1 MSAHRRIGRR
11 RKKPVASRSRPR
23 GTGSRAA
30 ARAASTAPRDRAV
43 EGDHALEVLFG
54 CDPVDQHLQAHEDE
68 RGSEPVGA
76 ADHRDDERGFG
87 LLVGDEPH
95 GEADH
100 RVPALGEQPRH
111 QHRCHPGTCRNALAF
126 SCRGR
131 ATLQPPASRSDP
143 VGPEMYRQASGA
155 PGVPSLRR
163 MWERVVGQERA
174 VGLLQRAAE
183 RPVHAY
189 LLVGPRGSGLEDA
202 ARCFAAE
209 IVAPDDDQRV
219 QDLVVRGM
227 HPDVV
232 EFEPEGNQIL
242 VAQAEAIIREAH
254 SAPIEAER
262 KVVAVLEADR
272 LNEQASNKLLK
283 TIEEPPA
290 RSTIVLVTSS
300 PDELLETVRSRCQ
313 RIDLATLPEA
323 ALRDALVRE
332 GADPRSAELA
342 ARLAGGRLDRGR
354 GMLGELGE
362 VRRAFVTVAA
372 QLDGTGGSAMRG
384 VDRLTEALQDAVARL
399 DGQHAVE
406 YEELTAE
413 LERAGYPDRSR
424 TALLKRQAARQRR
437 QHRRARTDLLLEGI
451 TALES
456 VYRDVLAGP
465 DAPRL
470 NTDQPVLEL
479 SPRSCVEAIGTCR
492 QARDA
497 FEFNP
502 NESLLLERLLLRL
515 PAATAA

>member
-1 MSAHRRIGRR
+1 
-11 RKKPVASRSRPR
+11 
-23 GTGSRAA
+23 
-30 ARAASTAPRDRAV
+30 
-43 EGDHALEVLFG
+43 
-54 CDPVDQHLQAHEDE
+54 
-68 RGSEPVGA
+68 
-76 ADHRDDERGFG
+76 
-87 LLVGDEPH
+87 
-95 GEADH
+95 
-100 RVPALGEQPRH
+100 
-111 QHRCHPGTCRNALAF
+111 
-126 SCRGR
+126 
-131 ATLQPPASRSDP
+131 
-143 VGPEMYRQASGA
+143 
-155 PGVPSLRR
+155 

-209 IVAPDDDQRV
+209 VVSPGDDRRV

-242 VAQAEAIIREAH
+242 VAQAEGIIREAH
-254 SAPIEAER
+254 RAPIEADH
-262 KVVAVLEADR
+262 KVVAVFEADR

-290 RSTIVLVTSS
+290 RSTIVLITSS

-313 RIDLATLPEA
+313 RIDLAPLPEA
-323 ALRDALVRE
+323 ALRDALVGE
-332 GADPRSAELA
+332 HADPEAAALA

-354 GMLGELGE
+354 AMLGVLGD

-384 VDRLTEALQDAVARL
+384 VEVASEALQDAVANL
-399 DGQHAVE
+399 DGQHAIEVD
-406 YEELTAE
+406 ELAAE
-413 LERAGYPDRSR
+413 LERAGYPERSR
-424 TALLKRQAARQRR
+424 TALLKRQAERHRR

-465 DAPRL
+465 DTPRL

-479 SPRSCVEAIGTCR
+479 TPRSCIEAIDACR
-492 QARDA
+492 RARLA

-502 NESLLLERLLLRL
+502 NESLLLERLLLHL
-515 PAATAA
+515 PAARAT

>member
-1 MSAHRRIGRR
+1 
-11 RKKPVASRSRPR
+11 
-23 GTGSRAA
+23 
-30 ARAASTAPRDRAV
+30 
-43 EGDHALEVLFG
+43 
-54 CDPVDQHLQAHEDE
+54 
-68 RGSEPVGA
+68 
-76 ADHRDDERGFG
+76 
-87 LLVGDEPH
+87 
-95 GEADH
+95 
-100 RVPALGEQPRH
+100 
-111 QHRCHPGTCRNALAF
+111 
-126 SCRGR
+126 
-131 ATLQPPASRSDP
+131 
-143 VGPEMYRQASGA
+143 
-155 PGVPSLRR
+155 

-209 IVAPDDDQRV
+209 VVAPDDDQRV
-219 QDLVVRGM
+219 QDLVMRGM

-242 VAQAEAIIREAH
+242 VAQAEAVIREAH
-254 SAPIEAER
+254 RAPIEAEH
-262 KVVAVLEADR
+262 KVVALFEADR

-290 RSTIVLVTSS
+290 RSTIMLVTSS

-313 RIDLATLPEA
+313 RIDLAPLPEA
-323 ALRDALVRE
+323 ALRDALVHER
-332 GADPRSAELA
+332 ADPESADLA

-354 GMLGELGE
+354 AMLGVLGD

-384 VDRLTEALQDAVARL
+384 VDQVTEALQVAVAHL
-399 DGQHAVE
+399 DAQHATEVD
-406 YEELTAE
+406 ELSAE
-413 LERAGYPDRSR
+413 LERAGYPERSR
-424 TALLKRQAARQRR
+424 TALLKRQAERHRR

-465 DAPRL
+465 GAPRL

-479 SPRSCVEAIGTCR
+479 TPRSCMEAIDACR
-492 QARDA
+492 KAREA

-502 NESLLLERLLLRL
+502 NESLLLERLLLYL
-515 PAATAA
+515 PAAKATLRPKRLAHPHAPIPTRARTRSATMICCSRVA

>member
-1 MSAHRRIGRR
+1 
-11 RKKPVASRSRPR
+11 
-23 GTGSRAA
+23 
-30 ARAASTAPRDRAV
+30 
-43 EGDHALEVLFG
+43 
-54 CDPVDQHLQAHEDE
+54 
-68 RGSEPVGA
+68 
-76 ADHRDDERGFG
+76 
-87 LLVGDEPH
+87 
-95 GEADH
+95 
-100 RVPALGEQPRH
+100 
-111 QHRCHPGTCRNALAF
+111 
-126 SCRGR
+126 
-131 ATLQPPASRSDP
+131 
-143 VGPEMYRQASGA
+143 
-155 PGVPSLRR
+155 

-209 IVAPDDDQRV
+209 VVAPDHDQRV
-219 QDLVVRGM
+219 QDLVMRGM

-242 VAQAEAIIREAH
+242 VAQAEAVIREAH
-254 SAPIEAER
+254 RAPIEAEH
-262 KVVAVLEADR
+262 KVVALFEADR

-290 RSTIVLVTSS
+290 RSTIMLVTSS

-313 RIDLATLPEA
+313 RIDLAPLPEA
-323 ALRDALVRE
+323 ALRGALVHER
-332 GADPRSAELA
+332 ADPEAAELA

-354 GMLGELGE
+354 AMLGVLGD

-384 VDRLTEALQDAVARL
+384 VDQVTEALQVAVAHL
-399 DGQHAVE
+399 DAQHATEVD
-406 YEELTAE
+406 ELSAE
-413 LERAGYPDRSR
+413 LERAGYPERSR
-424 TALLKRQAARQRR
+424 TALLKRQAERHRR

-479 SPRSCVEAIGTCR
+479 TPRSCMEAIDACR
-492 QARDA
+492 KAREA

-502 NESLLLERLLLRL
+502 NESLLLERLLLYL
-515 PAATAA
+515 PAAKAS

>member
-1 MSAHRRIGRR
+1 
-11 RKKPVASRSRPR
+11 
-23 GTGSRAA
+23 
-30 ARAASTAPRDRAV
+30 
-43 EGDHALEVLFG
+43 
-54 CDPVDQHLQAHEDE
+54 
-68 RGSEPVGA
+68 
-76 ADHRDDERGFG
+76 
-87 LLVGDEPH
+87 
-95 GEADH
+95 
-100 RVPALGEQPRH
+100 
-111 QHRCHPGTCRNALAF
+111 
-126 SCRGR
+126 
-131 ATLQPPASRSDP
+131 
-143 VGPEMYRQASGA
+143 
-155 PGVPSLRR
+155 VPSLRR

-189 LLVGPRGSGLEDA
+189 LLVGPRGSGLEEA
-202 ARCFAAE
+202 ARCFAAAV
-209 IVAPDDDQRV
+209 VAPDDDQRV

-254 SAPIEAER
+254 RTPIEADR
-262 KVVAVLEADR
+262 KVVAVFEADR

-313 RIDLATLPEA
+313 RIDLATFPEA
-323 ALRDALVRE
+323 ALCDALVGE
-332 GADPRSAELA
+332 GADRQAGELA

-354 GMLGELGE
+354 AMLGVLGD

-372 QLDGTGGSAMRG
+372 QLDGTGGAAMRG
-384 VDRLTEALQDAVARL
+384 VDRVTGALQEAVSSLDA
-399 DGQHAVE
+399 QHAVE

-424 TALLKRQAARQRR
+424 TALLKRQAERHRR

-479 SPRSCVEAIGTCR
+479 TPHSCVQAIEACR
-492 QARDA
+492 QARAA

>member
-1 MSAHRRIGRR
+1 
-11 RKKPVASRSRPR
+11 
-23 GTGSRAA
+23 
-30 ARAASTAPRDRAV
+30 
-43 EGDHALEVLFG
+43 
-54 CDPVDQHLQAHEDE
+54 
-68 RGSEPVGA
+68 
-76 ADHRDDERGFG
+76 
-87 LLVGDEPH
+87 
-95 GEADH
+95 
-100 RVPALGEQPRH
+100 
-111 QHRCHPGTCRNALAF
+111 
-126 SCRGR
+126 
-131 ATLQPPASRSDP
+131 
-143 VGPEMYRQASGA
+143 MYRPLEGTTGA
-155 PGVPSLRR
+155 LSSRR
-163 MWERVVGQERA
+163 LSAVWQRVVGQERA

-209 IVAPDDDQRV
+209 VVSPEDDPRV

-254 SAPIEAER
+254 RAPIEAEH
-262 KVVAVLEADR
+262 KVVAVFEADR

-313 RIDLATLPEA
+313 RIDLAPLPEA
-323 ALRDALVRE
+323 ALRDALVHER
-332 GADPRSAELA
+332 ADPESAELA

-354 GMLGELGE
+354 AMLGVLGD

-372 QLDGTGGSAMRG
+372 QLDGTAGSAMRG
-384 VDRLTEALQDAVARL
+384 VDDVTHALQEALASL
-399 DGQHAVE
+399 DRQHEIEV
-406 YEELTAE
+406 EELGAE
-413 LERAGYPDRSR
+413 LERAGYPERSR
-424 TALLKRQAARQRR
+424 TALLKRQAERHRR

-465 DAPRL
+465 GAPRL

-479 SPRSCVEAIGTCR
+479 TPRACMEAIDACR
-492 QARDA
+492 QAREA

-502 NESLLLERLLLRL
+502 NESLLLERLLLHL
-515 PAATAA
+515 PSVTAS